1 MTNTL
6 TFFSSKTTWAIIATF
21 IIAGAEAT
29 GYLSV
34 DLATT
39 IITLLSAFGLV
50 VHNNQITAGSVKQ

>member
-1 MTNTL
+1 MTTSFW
-6 TFFSSKTTWAIIATF
+6 TSKVTWGIIATF